1 MRGSGEKG
9 LGGGDGGTASGKT
22 GSRNITY
29 WPIGEI
35 PAACPPVYLWSMGAR
50 RPDKRGGAQN
60 EGGGRERARG
70 ANVCGARQPRRG
82 GAHSDPTATRRARK
96 RGADAAAAATAMGRA
111 ASASRAAMAA
121 RKRTPRLPYDT
132 T

>member
-9 LGGGDGGTASGKT
+9 LGGGGRGDRQRKNRQQEHYVLANW
-22 GSRNITY
+22 RN
-29 WPIGEI
+29 PS
-35 PAACPPVYLWSMGAR
+35 CLPPVYLWSMGAR